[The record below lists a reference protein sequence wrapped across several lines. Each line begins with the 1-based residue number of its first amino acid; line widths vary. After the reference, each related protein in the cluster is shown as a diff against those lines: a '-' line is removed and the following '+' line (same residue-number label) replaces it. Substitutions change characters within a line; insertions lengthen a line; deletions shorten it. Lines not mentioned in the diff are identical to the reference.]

1 MKSEFDINKLKIL
14 RQQTGVSFS
23 LCKKALEESN
33 NDLEVAKK
41 LLKKW
46 GAEKI
51 TDKLTRKTSQGG
63 IFSYLHYNKKIASLV
78 EIACETDFVS
88 QNSEFQKLGEELA
101 MQIASMNPENIE
113 ELLNQPYIRDPKKKI
128 ADLIQEAV
136 LKFGENIKIK
146 RLIRW
151 QLGSGN

>member
-1 MKSEFDINKLKIL
+1 MKSGLDINKLKIL

-23 LCKKALEESN
+23 MCKKALEESN
-33 NDLEVAKK
+33 NDLEEAKK
-41 LLKKW
+41 ILKKW

-51 TDKLTRKTSQGG
+51 ADKLSRSTSQGA

-78 EIACETDFVS
+78 EVVCETDFVS
-88 QNSEFQKLGEELA
+88 ENREFQKLGEELA

-151 QLGSGN
+151 QLDSEN